1 MLSNELTEERMRLG
15 HARDVI
21 RAAGAVCSALILFAA
36 PVHAQQG
43 PKFPH
48 KPVIMLVGYGA
59 GGATDLCMRLI
70 AQSASAEL
78 GQNVLVENKPGAG
91 SSVSIAQLVA
101 RPADGYSVASFS
113 SGALINQFLRKD
125 VTYDVLKDLTPI
137 MHVAQYQAGIVVR
150 PDAQWKTLAEL
161 IAYAKSKPD
170 AIRYSTAG
178 VGTQQHLTMLRLG
191 QMIGARLIHVPYK
204 NGPEAITALERGDV
218 EIMAQTA
225 EWATHVRDGRLKLL
239 AMFTDTRVA
248 DFSEAPTL
256 IESGFNLVAP
266 SMLGIVG
273 PRDMD
278 PRVVEVLH
286 TAFRNALQTDQFKQ
300 CAYRFGLKVDYRG
313 PAAYR
318 EFIQNLAN
326 SWGPTIR
333 SAATE

>member
-1 MLSNELTEERMRLG
+1 MRHG
-15 HARDVI
+15 
-21 RAAGAVCSALILFAA
+21 RAGKLLGAVGTVVSAMILFAA
-36 PVHAQQG
+36 PAPAQQG
-43 PKFPH
+43 AKFPQ
-48 KPVIMLVGYGA
+48 KPVVMMVGYGA
-59 GGATDLCMRLI
+59 GGATDLCVRVI
-70 AQSASAEL
+70 AQAASAEL

-101 RPADGYSVASFS
+101 RPADGYSLASFS

-125 VTYDVLKDLTPI
+125 ITYDVLKDLTPI
-137 MHVAQYQAGIVVR
+137 IHVAQYQAGIVVR
-150 PDAQWKTLAEL
+150 PGAPWKNVAEL

-191 QMIGARLIHVPYK
+191 QMVGARMVHVPYK
-204 NGPEAITALERGDV
+204 NGPDAITALERGDV

-239 AMFTDTRVA
+239 AMFTDTRVP
-248 DFSEAPTL
+248 DFAEAPTL

-266 SMLGIVG
+266 SMLGIAG
-273 PRDMD
+273 PKDMD
-278 PRVVEVLH
+278 PGAVEVLH
-286 TAFRNALQTDQFKQ
+286 VAFRNAMQTDLFKQ

-326 SWGPTIR
+326 GWGPTIR
-333 SAATE
+333 SVATD